1 MERLT
6 EERRQHYLNDRAEK
20 QADRKFAKDMRMHE
34 RREHCRRMMNIKQW
48 ERDERN
54 ADERASIA
62 ARRRGGASTGVRDL
76 GS

>member
-48 ERDERN
+48 ERDE
-54 ADERASIA
+54 
-62 ARRRGGASTGVRDL
+62 L
-76 GS
+76 GRKQQAEQQA